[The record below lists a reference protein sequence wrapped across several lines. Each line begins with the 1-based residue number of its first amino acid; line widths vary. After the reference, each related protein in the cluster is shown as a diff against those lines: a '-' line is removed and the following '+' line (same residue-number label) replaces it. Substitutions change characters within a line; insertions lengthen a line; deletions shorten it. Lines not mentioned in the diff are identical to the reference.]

1 VGIEL
6 MDIQGVAS
14 LVHVGVVVAL
24 RLIIAVDLNSLSA
37 VAFLRVQLASVNTVT
52 NINRLDK

>member
-1 VGIEL
+1 MGIEL

>member
-1 VGIEL
+1 